1 MELDLAKQIAKLEN
15 LTGVEHI
22 INNRA
27 MRVYIYGAKF
37 VHFLYRDMKIKIDNK
52 TNRRLKELKDE
63 KRRKYQKSRKNR
75 NFRAKTNSTFLDTQ
89 TMQSNDDTT
98 S

>member
-1 MELDLAKQIAKLEN
+1 
-15 LTGVEHI
+15 VEHI

-27 MRVYIYGAKF
+27 MRVFIYGAKF

-52 TNRRLKELKDE
+52 TMRRLKELKDE
-63 KRRKYQKSRKNR
+63 KRKKYQANRRNR
-75 NFRAKTNSTFLDTQ
+75 NFRSKTNTTFMDSQSNAL
-89 TMQSNDDTT
+89 QSNDDTT